1 MYVDAATGKAVPA
14 GPSDPFGMQADSGD
28 FALSRD
34 GRLLAIV
41 RQIAKGDIWVL
52 QAERGRY

>member
-1 MYVDAATGKAVPA
+1 MYVDTATGRAVSA
-14 GPSDPFGMQADSGD
+14 GPLHPFGLQADAGD
-28 FALSRD
+28 FAISRD